1 MLERVIDRVASLRV
15 ADLPIGKALL
25 VLTAIGVGKG
35 VTDIVATRWPSVAK
49 YAGVLAGGGI
59 GLACKKIG
67 PVRRFLG
74 ETGAETFAIGGMAA
88 AIWSLYDVEG
98 KIKSYLAAKG
108 VGTLPPGVA
117 APSPT
122 PELAGAETGS
132 PEVYVSDVA
141 RRLEAIRRAQ
151 LERLGV

>member
-1 MLERVIDRVASLRV
+1 MLERVIDRVASLRI
-15 ADLPIGKALL
+15 AELPIGKALL
-25 VLTAIGVGKG
+25 VLSTIGVGKG
-35 VTDIVATRWPSVAK
+35 ITDIVATRWPSVAK
-49 YAGVLAGGGI
+49 YAGVLAGSGI

-74 ETGAETFAIGGMAA
+74 ETGAEAFALGGMAA
-88 AIWSLYDVEG
+88 AITSLYDVQG
-98 KIKSYLAAKG
+98 KIESYIAAKG
-108 VGTLPPGVA
+108 AGTVA
-117 APSPT
+117 PASEKIMAGPETGSP
-122 PELAGAETGS
+122 EVGS